1 MLNIRMSYYFLFCF
15 VVLTHC
21 HSQKSNTLDLSKG
34 ILGKHIDS
42 IITPDIKTRKK
53 SSGYGIDNDYRR
65 TSSKALL
72 NFNGVSL
79 YGYFEE
85 DTNYRKN
92 TVEFLFAKKDKRI
105 AGYDLFTYQTE
116 KSDLLIRQL
125 DQFLGKPNFTGYFN
139 VEARQAG
146 DFNAKVW
153 EDKTNNCTYLL
164 DVSIQKHGKECWLFV
179 VDNNNAYFYNRAL
192 GVAGFNRWEDFIK
205 YKKRFEK
212 PETYTYQD
220 HIKDATENGNEYIS
234 ILSE

>member
-1 MLNIRMSYYFLFCF
+1 MKNKIILFSSILMLT
-15 VVLTHC
+15 VLTNC
-21 HSQKSNTLDLSKG
+21 NSQKSNTLDLSKD

-42 IITPDIKTRKK
+42 IITSDIKTRKK
-53 SSGYGIDNDYRR
+53 SSGYGIDYDYRR
-65 TSSKALL
+65 TSSEILL
-72 NFNGVSL
+72 NFNGASI
-79 YGYFEE
+79 YGYF
-85 DTNYRKN
+85 DQNTNYLKN
-92 TVEFLFAKKDKRI
+92 TVEFLFAKKDKI
-105 AGYDLFTYQTE
+105 IVGYDVFTYQTE

-146 DFNAKVW
+146 NFNAKVW

-164 DVSIQKHGKECWLFV
+164 DVSKQEHGKECWLLV
-179 VDNNNAYFYNRAL
+179 VDNNNPYFYNRAL
-192 GVAGFNRWEDFIK
+192 GVASFNRWEDFVK

-220 HIKDATENGNEYIS
+220 HIKEATENGNEYIS